1 MNHLLYYYKK
11 LGALPIPITLLFG
24 VSIFYAILSFGHPWI
39 YKIVFENVIPT
50 HDKDLMVQVIMCL
63 FSIGVLNI
71 ISNILIETL
80 SLYIQMETTNVI
92 RIEKTRELLNYTYS
106 FFQKNQPGELIARII
121 PEVSGLGSMLA
132 ESVKV
137 ASYFLQ
143 VVLLLF
149 LIALI
154 NLPMFG
160 ICLAVLLIYAG
171 WYRLF
176 RKPIAHCDNRLKK
189 CGSEFYSV
197 LEELLDNIKNIKLFN
212 LHNKKIE
219 YVSDKLYTI
228 EKESIKNSIVQTM
241 FGYGSLLNT
250 IAHIV
255 IITFCFHAILRDQ
268 MPVGYY
274 LVFAAMI
281 QTLIRPMNVLLGFGV
296 FFQTGV
302 VSAKRIESIMSQE
315 QEVYGNKQLTAFTA
329 ALRFENVSF
338 SYGKD
343 LVLKNLS
350 LEIKRGQNI
359 AIVGGSGS
367 GKTTIAHLL
376 VRLYEPA
383 SGKITI
389 DSIPL
394 QAFDL
399 PHLRDKIGL
408 LSQDVFLFNDTIHEN
423 INPSGMLDSDTIK
436 NALIKS
442 QLPHFTRKLDYV
454 VGEQGQKLSGGE
466 RQRVSIARLLGR
478 KCEIIILDEATAN
491 LDPRTAGDL
500 LATFDAIR
508 SENPQ
513 LTYITITHNLESL
526 YAMDLIY
533 VLENGT
539 IAAKGTYD
547 DLIENSETF
556 RKLFNQHSDI
566 STIKCD
572 GEQ

>member
-1 MNHLLYYYKK
+1 M
-11 LGALPIPITLLFG
+11 LLFG

-63 FSIGVLNI
+63 FSIGVLNV

-80 SLYIQMETTNVI
+80 SLYIQMETTNTI

-121 PEVSGLGSMLA
+121 PEVSGLGTMLA

-143 VVLLLF
+143 IVLLLF

-154 NLPMFG
+154 NLSMFG
-160 ICLAVLLIYAG
+160 ICVIVLLLYAG

-176 RKPIAHCDNRLKK
+176 RKPIAYCDGQLKK

-197 LEELLDNIKNIKLFN
+197 LEEMLDNIKNIKLFN
-212 LHNKKIE
+212 LHNAKLE
-219 YVSDKLYTI
+219 YVGEKLYTI
-228 EKESIKNSIVQTM
+228 EKESIKNSVVQTM
-241 FGYGSLLNT
+241 FGYGSLLHTVTN
-250 IAHIV
+250 V
-255 IITFCFHAILRDQ
+255 IIIAFCFHAILHDQ

-281 QTLIRPMNVLLGFGV
+281 QTLIHPMNVLLGFGV
-296 FFQTGV
+296 FFQTGL
-302 VSAKRIESIMSQE
+302 VSAKRIESIMSRE
-315 QEVYGNKQLTAFTA
+315 QEVFGNKQLKTFST
-329 ALRFENVSF
+329 ALRFESVSF

-343 LVLKNLS
+343 PVLRNLS
-350 LEIKRGQNI
+350 LEVKRGQNI

-376 VRLYEPA
+376 IRLYEPA
-383 SGKITI
+383 AGKITI

-399 PHLRDKIGL
+399 QHLRDKIGL

-423 INPSGMLDSDTIK
+423 INPSGNLDNDSIK
-436 NALIKS
+436 NVLIKA

-478 KCEIIILDEATAN
+478 KCEIVILDEATAN
-491 LDPRTAGDL
+491 LDPRTASDL
-500 LATFDAIR
+500 IATFDSIR
-508 SENPQ
+508 KENHH
-513 LTYITITHNLESL
+513 LTFITITHSFESL
-526 YAMDLIY
+526 HTMDMIY
-533 VLENGT
+533 VLENGVV
-539 IAAKGTYD
+539 AAKGTFD
-547 DLIENSETF
+547 DLIETCETF
-556 RKLFNQHSDI
+556 RKLFNQPVDVSA
-566 STIKCD
+566 IKCD